1 MPLSGAR
8 RATTVGDVG
17 SGPDSA
23 ALPDLEI
30 TIDRDAEIP
39 IGVQLAWTLRTR
51 IRDGQLA
58 PNERLPGLR
67 ELAAATGVNV
77 NTVRAVYQRL
87 EQEGLINSQQGSGTF
102 VGSAPRRASSVTTIA
117 ADAARVAMQ
126 TGVDPR
132 DVAAALYISPG
143 SSTAGA
149 DRASE
154 RRRALRDQIAGL
166 ERTLIEL
173 EANHPGLVRTAAPTH
188 TDLAPG
194 AARRSGARARAHAA
208 GASAV
213 GCAGGDRSPRRARG
227 GRCRGL
233 LGAPAPAPAPASRRR
248 LQGRSTMRPA
258 AEGA

>member
-143 SSTAGA
+143 
-149 DRASE
+149 
-154 RRRALRDQIAGL
+154 
-166 ERTLIEL
+166 
-173 EANHPGLVRTAAPTH
+173 
-188 TDLAPG
+188 
-194 AARRSGARARAHAA
+194 
-208 GASAV
+208 
-213 GCAGGDRSPRRARG
+213 
-227 GRCRGL
+227 
-233 LGAPAPAPAPASRRR
+233 PAPPALIAPASDGVRCATRSPGSS
-248 LQGRSTMRPA
+248 GR
-258 AEGA
+258 

>member
-1 MPLSGAR
+1 MPLSGAQ

-17 SGPDSA
+17 SGPEAA
-23 ALPDLEI
+23 ALPDLDI
-30 TIDRDAEIP
+30 AIDRDAEIP
-39 IGVQLAWTLRTR
+39 IGVQLAWILRTR

-87 EQEGLINSQQGSGTF
+87 EHEGLINSQQGSGTF
-102 VGSAPRRASSVTTIA
+102 VGPAPRRASSVTTIA

-132 DVAAALYISPG
+132 EVAAALYISPG
-143 SSTAGA
+143 TSIAAVDDGG
-149 DRASE
+149 E

-173 EANHPGLVRTAAPTH
+173 EANHPGLAHTAAPTH
-188 TDLAPG
+188 A
-194 AARRSGARARAHAA
+194 
-208 GASAV
+208 
-213 GCAGGDRSPRRARG
+213 
-227 GRCRGL
+227 
-233 LGAPAPAPAPASRRR
+233 APAPALLDAGALERVRTQLVRRLSAVQADIDRLGARDGASPDEPAAAPEPSPAGRRR
-248 LQGRSTMRPA
+248 LPAHSPMRPA

>member
-1 MPLSGAR
+1 
-8 RATTVGDVG
+8 VG
-17 SGPDSA
+17 SGAEA
-23 ALPDLEI
+23 AVPDLEI

-39 IGVQLAWTLRTR
+39 IGVQLAWVLRTR
-51 IRDGQLA
+51 IRDGRLG

-67 ELAAATGVNV
+67 ELAATTGVNV

-87 EQEGLINSQQGSGTF
+87 EHEGLIDSQQGSGTF

-132 DVAAALYISPG
+132 EVAAALYVSPG
-143 SSTAGA
+143 SSSAAA
-149 DRASE
+149 DHSSE

-173 EANHPGLVRTAAPTH
+173 EANHPGLVHGAAPTH
-188 TDLAPG
+188 AAAAPALLD
-194 AARRSGARARAHAA
+194 AAALERVRTTLVRRLSAVQAA
-208 GASAV
+208 IDRLGASDTAEP
-213 GCAGGDRSPRRARG
+213 DQP
-227 GRCRGL
+227 
-233 LGAPAPAPAPASRRR
+233 PPAPAPASRRR